1 MNNLRIIYFYTLF
14 IFWNLFKII
23 SKYDLQ
29 VFKVQNLAV
38 HGGSTRYFIKRKSS
52 KIKIEKGRIFRDF
65 VWEEFRA
72 FVKFQI
78 KKTNNETNKLFF
90 SSKGKH
96 IEVGNFLNQEQKEDL
111 IKEIRSAI
119 SFLNDLDP

>member
-1 MNNLRIIYFYTLF
+1 MLGATLILPFAGLEIFFVSLGFYANFKWSRQKEIIYL
-14 IFWNLFKII
+14 
-23 SKYDLQ
+23 S
-29 VFKVQNLAV
+29 
-38 HGGSTRYFIKRKSS
+38 HS

-78 KKTNNETNKLFF
+78 KKTNNETNQLFF

>member
-1 MNNLRIIYFYTLF
+1 MPAP
-14 IFWNLFKII
+14 
-23 SKYDLQ
+23 
-29 VFKVQNLAV
+29 FKVC
-38 HGGSTRYFIKRKSS
+38 IKSGFYANFKWSRQKEVIYLSQS
-52 KIKIEKGRIFRDF
+52 KVKIEKGRIFRDF

-78 KKTNNETNKLFF
+78 KKTNNETNQVFF